1 MTKHICSCGRPIS
14 KPFNS
19 TIYPKICP
27 SCERIQK
34 NKALLAQS
42 FMSRQKAPKTGLRCV
57 KKKTPRQRAME
68 RADKWFS
75 RYIRLKYSFEQN
87 GELFCRCYTCGRVHG
102 IKEITLGHWQRRGY
116 KTTRFNGNNGRAQC
130 IQCNYYHSG
139 MPEIFEQN
147 LVKEIGQDKVNEL
160 KSLAM
165 EDGQDNELFYREQAT
180 RYRGLFKQLLEER
193 GIKDPWK

>member
-1 MTKHICSCGRPIS
+1 MEP
-14 KPFNS
+14 
-19 TIYPKICP
+19 
-27 SCERIQK
+27 
-34 NKALLAQS
+34 NKELLRQS
-42 FMSRQKAPKTGLRCV
+42 FHDRKEKPGKGEKRH
-57 KKKTPRQRAME
+57 KEKTPRQRAME

-75 RYIRLKYSFEQN
+75 RYIRLKYSFLA
-87 GELFCRCYTCGRVHG
+87 GGVLVCRCYTCGRVHG

-116 KTTRFNGNNGRAQC
+116 KTTRFHENNGRGQC

-139 MPEIFEQN
+139 MPEIFEKN
-147 LVKEIGQDKVNEL
+147 LVSEIGQDKVNEL

-165 EDGQDNELFYREQAT
+165 EDGQDNELFYRKQAT